1 MSEVGVAADFT
12 VREILSA
19 VKGRLCWGEPTMEVA
34 GVSTD
39 SRTIGPGEL
48 FVPVAGPHFDGHDF
62 LKAALE
68 ANAAGVLVQAGRKVS
83 EEEDAFAIEVSDS
96 LRALG
101 DLARYHRSAFEIPVV
116 VVTGSNGKTTTK
128 EMIGAILAQGGETL
142 KSEGNLNNLVGLPL
156 QIFKMGPEHEKA
168 VLEMGMNQPG
178 EIFRLTEIA
187 APQVAVITNI
197 APVHLE
203 GLGSVEAVRD
213 AKGEALEA
221 MSRGGCAVLCGDDP
235 HCLSLA
241 RRYQDAGGKVVLFGF
256 SGECD
261 VRAKDIKISAREG
274 INFII
279 QMNDQ
284 ERKITLSAVGRHNVL
299 NALAAAASSSLL
311 GCSLDEVIRGLACAT
326 VPRMRLEIEDI
337 PAKRRCYL
345 LNDAYNANPVSVHL
359 ALETA
364 AELKGPGRLF
374 GVLGDMKEL
383 GAFAESAHR
392 EVGRAAAS
400 VKAGVDFFVGVGP
413 LMALAAEAA
422 RKAGMPK
429 EKVRH
434 FNNPE
439 DAGVWVAEQ
448 LRLGDWVL
456 VKGSRSM
463 QMERTI
469 EALRG

>member
-12 VREILSA
+12 VKEILTA
-19 VKGRLCWGEPTMEVA
+19 VKGRLCWGESTMEAA

-39 SRTIGPGEL
+39 SRKIRPGEL
-48 FVPVAGPHFDGHDF
+48 FVPLVGPHYDGHDF

-68 ANAAGVLVQAGRKVS
+68 ANAAGVLVQTGWKIS
-83 EEEDAFAIEVSDS
+83 EEEGAFAIEVPDT
-96 LRALG
+96 LRAMG
-101 DLARYHRSAFEIPVV
+101 DLAHLYRAAFDIPVV

-128 EMIGAILAQGGETL
+128 EMIGAILAQKGETL
-142 KSEGNLNNLVGLPL
+142 KTEGNFNNLVGLPL
-156 QIFKMGPEHEKA
+156 QIFQMGPEHEMA

-187 APQVAVITNI
+187 NPQVAVITNV

-221 MSRGGCAVLCGDDP
+221 MGKGGRAVLSGDDP
-235 HCLSLA
+235 QCRVLA
-241 RRYQDAGGKVVLFGF
+241 RRYQDAGGIVVLFGF
-256 SGECD
+256 SSECD
-261 VRAKDIKISAREG
+261 VRAKDINISARG
-274 INFII
+274 GTNFLI

-284 ERKITLSAVGRHNVL
+284 ERKVTLSAVGQHNAL
-299 NALAAAASSSLL
+299 NALAAAAAASLL
-311 GCSLDEVIRGLACAT
+311 GCSLDEVIRGLACAI

-337 PAKRRCYL
+337 PTKRRCYL
-345 LNDAYNANPVSVHL
+345 LNDAYNANPVSIHL

-392 EVGRAAAS
+392 KVGQAAAS
-400 VKAGVDFFVGVGP
+400 GEKGLDFFVAVGP
-413 LMALAAEAA
+413 LMALAIEAA
-422 RKAGMPK
+422 REAGMPK

-434 FNNPE
+434 FDKPE
-439 DAGVWVAEQ
+439 EAGAWVMKQ
-448 LRLGDWVL
+448 LRPDDWVL

-463 QMERTI
+463 QMERTVKV
-469 EALRG
+469 LRS